1 MPRLRLRPLNRHL
14 VPDAQTSDRGPSA
27 SSPKLRFARVLLC
40 PSPVARPRVI
50 PAAAPC
56 TDLDLHFAVAHRSR
70 LRLRLRLLASS
81 STHLATLC
89 PRAHLASSHRP
100 SCVLRLPRLRLP
112 PQPTVKSRGCPTLRP
127 ALRPPSPPALRSPA
141 LFQLRTTLISAPRS
155 GAKLAEL
162 RQPQTFSRQQA
173 QRPVS
178 ISKTGRVAWMVDID
192 TCCRPRCTSSA
203 LSSHTAGPTVIGRRV
218 PADLADVRLAAST
231 CLPLGLCT
239 GRLGHCAPALD
250 LRSPRAA
257 RRLGASAPRRAHS
270 ASSAC
275 LVSSPAPHGAPVA
288 VLRCPPPPP
297 NSSRSAATSPPLCSS
312 LGLRMAS
319 AAVRPSPLPF

>member
-1 MPRLRLRPLNRHL
+1 MTPLRSGTQSTLRANCKETSRRHAAKPPTHSPTFKGSYAELKSTSASPPYTPLASPPEVPRLRLRPLNRHL

-155 GAKLAEL
+155 GAL
-162 RQPQTFSRQQA
+162 
-173 QRPVS
+173 RPVLRPRLRHPPTLRGN
-178 ISKTGRVAWMVDID
+178 SKTAR
-192 TCCRPRCTSSA
+192 
-203 LSSHTAGPTVIGRRV
+203 TATQGQN
-218 PADLADVRLAAST
+218 
-231 CLPLGLCT
+231 
-239 GRLGHCAPALD
+239 
-250 LRSPRAA
+250 SP
-257 RRLGASAPRRAHS
+257 S
-270 ASSAC
+270 
-275 LVSSPAPHGAPVA
+275 
-288 VLRCPPPPP
+288 
-297 NSSRSAATSPPLCSS
+297 
-312 LGLRMAS
+312 
-319 AAVRPSPLPF
+319 